1 MAVDNFKDILAQ
13 LNDSLI
19 TYNREHP
26 DASDGDREIFARS
39 KADGIL
45 VTACIPS
52 NMSGGDLV
60 DRLINHALKMGDL
73 QPLMNDKDITN
84 ININGYDQVFIHRRS
99 KPESEKWEG
108 TIGESNEDLINLVT
122 SMWIIGEQTRE
133 QPWNESNWR
142 INLRLPD
149 GSRLHGIMG
158 VTAHPTVTINKHNSA
173 LSSLSRL
180 SDLVNAG
187 SMPPEVEQLLNALVR
202 ASANLVVSGGP
213 NSGKTTLLRAL
224 LNDVPPTERII
235 TVEDPP
241 ELAIGRYEDLHP
253 NVVEMEALAPNVD
266 GKGGVT
272 LTEIMRETLRMNPD
286 RVVVG
291 EIRGAEITEMVRAM
305 TQGNDGSMCS
315 IHARDAQKAF
325 SQMVRY
331 YVESGHSRQDA
342 CDAIGD
348 AVDFI
353 IHLGTRKGKRFIQQ
367 IVELREANV
376 AENTRPR
383 INSLLNGGDGKWSVG
398 EVRNEWRG
406 KLEDVGFDWG
416 KLCPLKG
423 TPVDSAV
430 LSEQSEQARQTSRNI
445 PEPSPLCSGSGMSVI
460 SRAEQEEIYDR

>member
-1 MAVDNFKDILAQ
+1 M
-13 LNDSLI
+13 
-19 TYNREHP
+19 
-26 DASDGDREIFARS
+26 
-39 KADGIL
+39 
-45 VTACIPS
+45 
-52 NMSGGDLV
+52 
-60 DRLINHALKMGDL
+60 DRLINHALKMGDI
-73 QPLMNDKDITN
+73 QPLMDDDDITN
-84 ININGYDQVFIHRRS
+84 IHINGYDRVFICRRS
-99 KPESEKWEG
+99 KPGSERWEG

-122 SMWIIGEQTRE
+122 SMWTIGEQTRE

-158 VTAHPTVTINKHNSA
+158 VTAHPTVTINKHNYA

-180 SDLVNAG
+180 SDLVDAG
-187 SMPPEVEQLLNALVR
+187 SMPPEVEQLLNALVL
-202 ASANLVVSGGP
+202 ANANLVVSGGP

-224 LNDVPPTERII
+224 LNAVPPTERII

-315 IHARDAQKAF
+315 IHADDAEKAI
-325 SQMVRY
+325 SRMVRY
-331 YVESGHSRQDA
+331 YEEGGYSRQDA
-342 CDAIGD
+342 HTAIGD

-353 IHLGTRKGKRFIQQ
+353 IHLGTRKGKRVIQQ
-367 IVELREANV
+367 IVDLGEADITGNTSPSINLLLDDGGGIWSVRGMRDEWWEKLKNVEFVREKLWV
-376 AENTRPR
+376 
-383 INSLLNGGDGKWSVG
+383 LNGM
-398 EVRNEWRG
+398 
-406 KLEDVGFDWG
+406 
-416 KLCPLKG
+416 
-423 TPVDSAV
+423 PVDAAD
-430 LSEQSEQARQTSRNI
+430 LD
-445 PEPSPLCSGSGMSVI
+445 GSD
-460 SRAEQEEIYDR
+460 EC